1 MIKTVIDKEESL
13 PKENTTGSLKETPAE
28 PAPQSSNTQPKRV
41 VDSQIQT
48 IIHRNRESAK
58 IENVHPTVAQIED
71 MHFYNINTK
80 MELRRMER
88 HTKTLIKDT
97 KETQELFEKLEKKEV
112 ETLSQKNPQNLNSSV
127 TLHMRFSSNATW
139 RR

>member
-1 MIKTVIDKEESL
+1 LIKTVIDKEESL

-28 PAPQSSNTQPKRV
+28 PAPQSSDTQPKRV

-80 MELRRMER
+80 MELRRMEH
-88 HTKTLIKDT
+88 HTKTLIKEA
-97 KETQELFEKLEKKEV
+97 KETQELFEKLEKER
-112 ETLSQKNPQNLNSSV
+112 SGDP
-127 TLHMRFSSNATW
+127 
-139 RR
+139 